1 MNLFNSTHEQ
11 IKTNKKYFNAFIV
24 SFLSLFIGYIII
36 AITFNIELFKFA
48 NWFQDKNNLDQTL
61 NIRKYLITI
70 TNALIFTGVLLIPL
84 FILQVKWI
92 KKRKEL
98 QEQGRL
104 LNGFEVVKDK
114 TEFKKKILNEA
125 KEGAK
130 KAEASFGKLPAFY
143 TPRLYLTAEELPFF
157 KDSETKQLLF
167 IGAAGAGK
175 TVAIWDYIT
184 KLILWEEEHKQPH
197 TWIVYD
203 MKWDFWT
210 KLFRSGIDRLFLPT
224 HKETLKWN
232 WFDEFLT
239 IDLNFIENN
248 GDKRVEKFS
257 FIGEAQ
263 KAYLKAREK
272 GLNVEIDKHV
282 DNGALTNLMLGFSPI
297 PVEESSKKWVAK
309 GRKALEASF
318 ITVAIQSEFPS
329 PADYI
334 DFINQFNTR
343 EAFVARIVELGIAR
357 KYRAI
362 AIESITGGEESTT
375 EAGQNG
381 YENFMEIAT
390 DLNKVVYYH
399 KAIDCDFSVK
409 MLAIGMKDQ
418 MFDMRVFMCQD
429 PNNEEEYTTVF
440 TAMLVLMSKAIISLP
455 SNLERRIIMLLDE
468 VASLKPIP
476 EILNNLP
483 ERARSRGISM
493 IIGLQSFAT
502 FIEKYTEI
510 GMERIMAN
518 IKTRI
523 FMNVADNI
531 TIPWIQKN
539 LGENEWLIE
548 NESIADNNGSSLSSS
563 IHKRPVLSNLEL
575 KSLAPLE
582 AYFQTGSYLYKTFY
596 ADLEPQKIA
605 EYEHNEDMPKVLN
618 MDFEKANKQIHNIR
632 RKKVADTM
640 IWLMKNTNQDI
651 NVKNISKK
659 SGLIETKV
667 KEIVGEF
674 NEERTQ
680 VINACTQI
688 QATNIDRSNEVL
700 VHKVLEKITGLDLED
715 IKPFIPEGFI
725 KPKEA
730 KKASKA
736 KEVKEEKVVAEEIEE
751 CPLSESEMEELNNY
765 YDPKVTSME
774 DLIED
779 LMS

>member
-1 MNLFNSTHEQ
+1 
-11 IKTNKKYFNAFIV
+11 
-24 SFLSLFIGYIII
+24 
-36 AITFNIELFKFA
+36 
-48 NWFQDKNNLDQTL
+48 
-61 NIRKYLITI
+61 
-70 TNALIFTGVLLIPL
+70 
-84 FILQVKWI
+84 
-92 KKRKEL
+92 
-98 QEQGRL
+98 
-104 LNGFEVVKDK
+104 
-114 TEFKKKILNEA
+114 
-125 KEGAK
+125 
-130 KAEASFGKLPAFY
+130 
-143 TPRLYLTAEELPFF
+143 
-157 KDSETKQLLF
+157 
-167 IGAAGAGK
+167 
-175 TVAIWDYIT
+175 
-184 KLILWEEEHKQPH
+184 
-197 TWIVYD
+197 
-203 MKWDFWT
+203 
-210 KLFRSGIDRLFLPT
+210 
-224 HKETLKWN
+224 
-232 WFDEFLT
+232 
-239 IDLNFIENN
+239 
-248 GDKRVEKFS
+248 
-257 FIGEAQ
+257 
-263 KAYLKAREK
+263 
-272 GLNVEIDKHV
+272 
-282 DNGALTNLMLGFSPI
+282 
-297 PVEESSKKWVAK
+297 
-309 GRKALEASF
+309 
-318 ITVAIQSEFPS
+318 
-329 PADYI
+329 
-334 DFINQFNTR
+334 
-343 EAFVARIVELGIAR
+343 
-357 KYRAI
+357 
-362 AIESITGGEESTT
+362 
-375 EAGQNG
+375 
-381 YENFMEIAT
+381 
-390 DLNKVVYYH
+390 
-399 KAIDCDFSVK
+399 
-409 MLAIGMKDQ
+409 
-418 MFDMRVFMCQD
+418 
-429 PNNEEEYTTVF
+429 
-440 TAMLVLMSKAIISLP
+440 
-455 SNLERRIIMLLDE
+455 
-468 VASLKPIP
+468 
-476 EILNNLP
+476 
-483 ERARSRGISM
+483 
-493 IIGLQSFAT
+493 
-502 FIEKYTEI
+502 
-510 GMERIMAN
+510 MAN

-730 KKASKA
+730 KKA

>member
-730 KKASKA
+730 KKA